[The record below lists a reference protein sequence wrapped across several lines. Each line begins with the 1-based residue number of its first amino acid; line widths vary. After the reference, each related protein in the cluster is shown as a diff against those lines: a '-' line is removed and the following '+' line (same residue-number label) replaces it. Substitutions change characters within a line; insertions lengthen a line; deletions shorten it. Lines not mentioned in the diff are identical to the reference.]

1 MGDMTSR
8 LRKSKPRVP
17 VKAAQDS
24 PTRRRIGGEARRA
37 QILKVSAELFLR
49 EGIDQTSMRR
59 IAGEAGVTAT
69 LLYKHFAS
77 KDDLL
82 KSIAESFFSELVVS
96 LDAAVTGVT
105 DPIERARKLMHA
117 YVTFGIDN
125 PRAYHLT
132 FMTALPRLRRGEE
145 MKRFRDKLRRGE
157 TVPPEELLMGMLCF
171 ARLEMAV
178 ADLVKAKLTRTRDV
192 AALAEVV
199 WASGH
204 GLVALVITHDDFG
217 FTPVEKLVDLA
228 IETMLNGLIR
238 KA

>member
-1 MGDMTSR
+1 MGAMASR
-8 LRKSKPRVP
+8 ITKTKPRVP
-17 VKAAQDS
+17 AKSAGEA
-24 PTRRRIGGEARRA
+24 PTRRRIGAEARRA
-37 QILKVSAELFLR
+37 QILKVAADLFLR

-96 LDAAVTGVT
+96 LDNAVAGVT
-105 DPIERARKLMHA
+105 DPVERARRLMHA

-157 TVPPEELLMGMLCF
+157 TVPPEELLMGMVCF

-192 AALAEVV
+192 AALSEVV

-204 GLVALVITHDDFG
+204 GIVALVITHDDFG
-217 FTPVEKLVDLA
+217 FTPVAKLVDLS
-228 IETMLNGLIR
+228 IETMLYGLIR
-238 KA
+238 KS

>member
-1 MGDMTSR
+1 MGVMAPRIT
-8 LRKSKPRVP
+8 KTKTRVP
-17 VKAAQDS
+17 AKSAQDS

-37 QILKVSAELFLR
+37 QILQVASELFLQ
-49 EGIDQTSMRR
+49 EGIDSTSMRR
-59 IAGEAGVTAT
+59 IAGAAGVTAT

-96 LDAAVTGVT
+96 LDAAVEGVK
-105 DPIERARKLMHA
+105 DPVERARRLMRA
-117 YVTFGIDN
+117 YVSFGIEN

-157 TVPPEELLMGMLCF
+157 SMPPEELLMGMICF
-171 ARLEMAV
+171 GRLETAV
-178 ADLVKAKLTRTRDV
+178 ADLVKAKLTHTRDV
-192 AALAEVV
+192 AALTEVV

-217 FTPVEKLVDLA
+217 FTSTGKLIDLM
-228 IETMLNGLIR
+228 IETMLSGLIR

>member
-1 MGDMTSR
+1 MATR
-8 LRKSKPRVP
+8 RPPTPPKKP
-17 VKAAQDS
+17 AAE
-24 PTRRRIGGEARRA
+24 PARRRIGADARRT
-37 QILKVSAELFLR
+37 QILAVAEELFLR
-49 EGIDQTSMRR
+49 EGIGQTSMRR
-59 IAGEAGVTAT
+59 IASAAGVTAT

-96 LDAAVTGVT
+96 LDAAVEGLT
-105 DPIERARKLMHA
+105 DPVVRARRLMRA
-117 YVTFGIDN
+117 YVSFGIDN

-132 FMTALPRLRRGEE
+132 FMTALPRLRRGEG

-217 FTPVEKLVDLA
+217 FTPVGKLIDLS
-228 IETMLNGLIR
+228 IETMLHGLIR

>member
-1 MGDMTSR
+1 MASR
-8 LRKSKPRVP
+8 VSKIQPRVP
-17 VKAAQDS
+17 AKAAEDS
-24 PTRRRIGGEARRA
+24 PLRRRIGGEARRA
-37 QILKVSAELFLR
+37 QILQVASELFLQ
-49 EGIDQTSMRR
+49 EGIDNTSMRR
-59 IAGEAGVTAT
+59 IAGAAGVTAT

-96 LDAAVTGVT
+96 LDAAVEGVK
-105 DPIERARKLMHA
+105 DPIERARRLMHA

-157 TVPPEELLMGMLCF
+157 TVPPEELLMGMVCF

-178 ADLVKAKLTRTRDV
+178 ADLVRAKLTRTRDV
-192 AALAEVV
+192 AALSEVV

-204 GLVALVITHDDFG
+204 GIVALVITHDDFG
-217 FTPVEKLVDLA
+217 FTQVGKLVDLS
-228 IETMLNGLIR
+228 IETMLYGLIR
-238 KA
+238 KS

>member
-1 MGDMTSR
+1 M
-8 LRKSKPRVP
+8 
-17 VKAAQDS
+17 
-24 PTRRRIGGEARRA
+24 
-37 QILKVSAELFLR
+37 FLH

-59 IAGEAGVTAT
+59 IAGAAGVTAT

-77 KDDLL
+77 KEELL
-82 KSIAESFFSELVVS
+82 KSIAESFFAELVVS
-96 LDAAVTGVT
+96 LDAAVSGINEPV
-105 DPIERARKLMHA
+105 ERLRRLMHA
-117 YVTFGIDN
+117 YVWFGIRN

-178 ADLVKAKLTRTRDV
+178 AGVVKAKLTHTRDV
-192 AALAEVV
+192 AALSEVV

-217 FTPVEKLVDLA
+217 FTPVDKLVSLS
-228 IETMLNGLIR
+228 IETMLGGLIA
-238 KA
+238 KG

>member
-1 MGDMTSR
+1 MTSR
-8 LRKSKPRVP
+8 IRKTKPRVP
-17 VKAAQDS
+17 VKAAQDN

-37 QILKVSAELFLR
+37 QILKVAAELFLR

-96 LDAAVTGVT
+96 LDAAVAGVT
-105 DPIERARKLMHA
+105 DPVERARRLMHA
-117 YVTFGIDN
+117 YVTLGIDN

-145 MKRFRDKLRRGE
+145 MKRFRNKLRRGE
-157 TVPPEELLMGMLCF
+157 TVPPEELLMGMVCF

-217 FTPVEKLVDLA
+217 FTPPGKLIDLL
-228 IETMLNGLIR
+228 IETMLHGLIR
-238 KA
+238 KG

>member
-1 MGDMTSR
+1 MTSR
-8 LRKSKPRVP
+8 IRKTEPRAP
-17 VKAAQDS
+17 VKAAPDG
-24 PTRRRIGGEARRA
+24 PIRRRIGGEARRA
-37 QILKVSAELFLR
+37 QILKVAAEMFLR

-96 LDAAVTGVT
+96 LDAAVAGVT
-105 DPIERARKLMHA
+105 DPVERARRLMNA
-117 YVTFGIDN
+117 YVRFGIDN

-145 MKRFRDKLRRGE
+145 IKRFRDKLRRGE
-157 TVPPEELLMGMLCF
+157 TVPPEDLLIGMLCF

-217 FTPVEKLVDLA
+217 FAPVDKLIDLA

-238 KA
+238 KG